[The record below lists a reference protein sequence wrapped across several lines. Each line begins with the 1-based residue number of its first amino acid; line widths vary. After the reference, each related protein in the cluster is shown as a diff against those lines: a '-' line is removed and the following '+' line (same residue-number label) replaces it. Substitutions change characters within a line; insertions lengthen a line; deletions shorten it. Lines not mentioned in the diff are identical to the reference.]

1 MVLKSKKDGNW
12 GRLLLR
18 IVPILSYFPTIFVL
32 KKNDGSG
39 LIKIIISIE
48 AKKCNTCPVLFDY
61 RVEYRVDR
69 EREKE
74 REREIQRERKSL
86 HTLPIPTFSFFLSLS
101 RPLYSRK
108 KEKKLIIKLILH
120 CSCNYNKHTVCTK
133 SPVVVA
139 AYLV

>member
-1 MVLKSKKDGNW
+1 MVLKSKKDGSW

-39 LIKIIISIE
+39 LIKKIISIE

-69 EREKE
+69 EKE
-74 REREIQRERKSL
+74 RERDTEREEESPHPSNSHFL
-86 HTLPIPTFSFFLSLS
+86 FLPLSFSAALFE
-101 RPLYSRK
+101 
-108 KEKKLIIKLILH
+108 KERKKLIIKLILH

-133 SPVVVA
+133 SPVVVD

>member
-1 MVLKSKKDGNW
+1 MVLKSKKDGSW

-69 EREKE
+69 ERE

-133 SPVVVA
+133 SPVVVD

>member
-1 MVLKSKKDGNW
+1 MVLKSKKDGSW

-74 REREIQRERKSL
+74 RERERYRERGRVSTPFQFPLSLSSSLFLGRFIRERKK
-86 HTLPIPTFSFFLSLS
+86 
-101 RPLYSRK
+101 R
-108 KEKKLIIKLILH
+108 
-120 CSCNYNKHTVCTK
+120 N
-133 SPVVVA
+133 
-139 AYLV
+139 